1 MSAAVMMKRMAEAPP
16 GFKARMAG
24 LLYFFSV
31 LTASFTELFVRGRL
45 NFAGGLIAVSIMIVV
60 TLLFYDLLK
69 PVNRS
74 LSLLAAFFSLVG
86 LTFEALRL
94 QPEGVNIAIV
104 FAGFYCLQIG
114 YLIFRSTFLPRILG
128 ALMAFA
134 GLSWLTY
141 LSTPLVNHLSP
152 YNLACGLLG
161 EASVFLWLLVMGVNV
176 QRWREQASAAGN
188 SDHSASMHS

>member
-1 MSAAVMMKRMAEAPP
+1 
-16 GFKARMAG
+16 
-24 LLYFFSV
+24 
-31 LTASFTELFVRGRL
+31 
-45 NFAGGLIAVSIMIVV
+45 
-60 TLLFYDLLK
+60 
-69 PVNRS
+69 
-74 LSLLAAFFSLVG
+74 LLAAFFSLVG